1 MVVTTGIHQV
11 TAGAVPRDAV
21 TNHAHEWRRV
31 MREMGLRSEIFT
43 ERDHIH
49 PTLRGDVLPHTDWDA
64 VAQPGDVAIIHYS
77 IGSPAFEYVLARAS
91 RAVLDY
97 HNITPAELL
106 WEDAPGVALECSLGR
121 RELASLVGRVEATA
135 ADSSFNAEELARMGF
150 GTATVTGVVRPPLP
164 RAERSRTDDGRLRL
178 LFVGRGAPNKAQ
190 HDLILALTALR
201 EAGVDAELRLV
212 GTWEGMEAY
221 EDRCRALTARL
232 GMEHHVHFTGS
243 VGDTQLAQEYAD
255 ADVFVCLSDHEGYC
269 VPAIE
274 AIVAGL
280 PVVAF
285 ARGAV
290 PETVGGAGIL
300 LPDKA
305 PSIVAEAVL
314 MAMNDP
320 SVRSAMASARPG
332 HLADL
337 APEAVAARLRAVSEG
352 LL

>member
-1 MVVTTGIHQV
+1 MGVTTGIHQV

-49 PTLRGDVLPHTDWDA
+49 PTLRGDVLPHTDWDT

-121 RELASLVGRVEATA
+121 RELATLVGRVEATA

-164 RAERSRTDDGRLRL
+164 RAERSRTDDRLRL

-274 AIVAGL
+274 AIVASL

-290 PETVGGAGIL
+290 PETIGGAGIL